1 MKTTIRNLAVAAPLA
16 FAALTMAP
24 VPAFASDPVIVM
36 PPVEPQPAPMDI
48 ALPEPQPEPQPQGPG
63 DIAQPEPGPVGPQGP
78 GDIAQPEPGPVGPQ
92 GPGDIAVPEDEP
104 TLPDGPD
111 DLTAPE
117 QCPTHGVECGGQ
129 DQPEET
135 PEEGGDGGEGADE
148 PTEEFDVPTR
158 IDTGLGDTDA
168 SAFDGA
174 TLALLLAG
182 GTLLTVSGA
191 AFVAR
196 NRTRRTA

>member
-36 PPVEPQPAPMDI
+36 PPIEPQPAPTDIALPTPKPDPEPQVPQGPDEI
-48 ALPEPQPEPQPQGPG
+48 ALPEPGPVGPQGPD
-63 DIAQPEPGPVGPQGP
+63 DIAQPEPGPVGP
-78 GDIAQPEPGPVGPQ
+78 DDLTNPEP
-92 GPGDIAVPEDEP
+92 EP

-129 DQPEET
+129 DQPEKT
-135 PEEGGDGGEGADE
+135 PEEGPGEGADE
-148 PTEEFDVPTR
+148 PGDAFDVPTR

-168 SAFDGA
+168 AAFDGA

-196 NRTRRTA
+196 NRSRRTA

>member
-36 PPVEPQPAPMDI
+36 PPVEPQPGPMDI
-48 ALPEPQPEPQPQGPG
+48 ALPTPQPEPEPQFPQGP
-63 DIAQPEPGPVGPQGP
+63 DEIAL
-78 GDIAQPEPGPVGPQ
+78 PEPGPVGPQ

-135 PEEGGDGGEGADE
+135 PEAGGNGGEAADE
-148 PTEEFDVPTR
+148 LTDEFDVPTR

-196 NRTRRTA
+196 NRSRRTV